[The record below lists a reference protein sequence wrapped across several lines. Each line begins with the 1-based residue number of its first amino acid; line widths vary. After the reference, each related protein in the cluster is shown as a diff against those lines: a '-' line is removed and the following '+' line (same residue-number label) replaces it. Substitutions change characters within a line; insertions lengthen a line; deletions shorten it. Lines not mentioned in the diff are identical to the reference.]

1 MVNNDD
7 IFSGDSGGPTG
18 AWHGEHRASRRS
30 PVLVP
35 SLQAVSSL
43 VCPSRP
49 PGSRWHPRHRSSA
62 YGSGTASP
70 PLRPLALASSNLAGN
85 ALLGTTALMIR
96 EYGNTVTC
104 MKATIELPDALVIQ
118 AKKRAAE
125 LRRPLRSLVE
135 SGLRAELRRSRAKR
149 DTRKEP
155 VELDWITVD
164 GGLPPDV
171 DISDRAAMHEW
182 IRRQS

>member
-1 MVNNDD
+1 MTTSFRV
-7 IFSGDSGGPTG
+7 IQGGLRGLGTVSIEPVDAAPYWFPVYRRCRLWCARRDHQAPGGTQDTG
-18 AWHGEHRASRRS
+18 
-30 PVLVP
+30 P
-35 SLQAVSSL
+35 
-43 VCPSRP
+43 
-49 PGSRWHPRHRSSA
+49 SA

>member
-1 MVNNDD
+1 
-7 IFSGDSGGPTG
+7 
-18 AWHGEHRASRRS
+18 
-30 PVLVP
+30 
-35 SLQAVSSL
+35 
-43 VCPSRP
+43 
-49 PGSRWHPRHRSSA
+49 
-62 YGSGTASP
+62 
-70 PLRPLALASSNLAGN
+70 
-85 ALLGTTALMIR
+85 MIR